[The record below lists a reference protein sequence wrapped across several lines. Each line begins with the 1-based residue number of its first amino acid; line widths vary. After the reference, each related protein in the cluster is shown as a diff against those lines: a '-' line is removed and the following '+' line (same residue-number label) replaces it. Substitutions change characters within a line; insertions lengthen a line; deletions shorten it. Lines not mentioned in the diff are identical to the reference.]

1 MRAHFKH
8 VRSKSFTLQSN
19 GFWPLKLFFEN
30 LEVHQNSN
38 SQNGSSLWNVE
49 VHFLTLSYIPESV
62 RRDSR
67 ASLLARTFASPGLGR
82 KPKAKVVT
90 QHVIIVVLIFLIISW
105 TLLCLRA
112 LSFCLLIGKFLK
124 FGSCRCIYL
133 HARFS
138 RNIGKIYIQLGV
150 SYNSFHSCEIIYI
163 FLVSNYVT
171 FNFMIRIIAHIKL
184 LIDA

>member
-1 MRAHFKH
+1 
-8 VRSKSFTLQSN
+8 
-19 GFWPLKLFFEN
+19 
-30 LEVHQNSN
+30 
-38 SQNGSSLWNVE
+38 
-49 VHFLTLSYIPESV
+49 
-62 RRDSR
+62 
-67 ASLLARTFASPGLGR
+67 
-82 KPKAKVVT
+82 
-90 QHVIIVVLIFLIISW
+90 
-105 TLLCLRA
+105 